1 MTMPKASFP
10 SDTIALKI
18 STGHNSAGNGGDGY
32 NYGNITNKPS
42 IDFNPTN
49 KADGAEVK
57 VNTGDHVYQK
67 ASWDAGGANAKAEDY
82 SKAEG
87 GYAKSNGDQS
97 NYSGY
102 DTSKVY
108 ADTTAHQDNW
118 LAADQS
124 QYVMA
129 GIGGDGGNYNKA
141 EGGDVDIKAT
151 IGSEHFPVD
160 HVPY

>member
-49 KADGAEVK
+49 KADGADVK
-57 VNTGDHVYQK
+57 VNTGDHVEQK

-82 SKAEG
+82 SKKAEG

-108 ADTTAHQDNW
+108 ANTTATQDNW
-118 LAADQS
+118 LAVDQS
-124 QYVMA
+124 QQVYA
-129 GIGGDGGNYNKA
+129 GNGGSGGDYNYAVGGNV
-141 EGGDVDIKAT
+141 DVMAT
-151 IGSEHFPVD
+151 IGSEHLPVE
-160 HVPY
+160 HV

>member
-49 KADGAEVK
+49 KADGADVK
-57 VNTGDHVYQK
+57 VNTGDHVEQK

-82 SKAEG
+82 SKAYG
-87 GYAKSNGDQS
+87 GTAKSNGDQS
-97 NYSGY
+97 NDSGY
-102 DTSKVY
+102 DTSKVH
-108 ADTTAHQDNW
+108 ADTTAYQTNW

-124 QYVMA
+124 QSVAA
-129 GIGGDGGNYNKA
+129 GIGGNGGSENYAVGGN
-141 EGGDVDIKAT
+141 VDIKAT
-151 IGSEHFPVD
+151 IDGEHFPVD
-160 HVPY
+160 HIV